1 MGIKIKQHDITDCGA
16 ACLASIAAH
25 YKLKLPISRIRQMA
39 STDRKGTNVLG
50 LIKAA
55 ENLGF
60 SAKGV
65 KGKSDSLRK
74 IPLPSIA
81 HVILENGL
89 HHYLVIYR
97 TGKKNLKIMD
107 PGDGKIHKY
116 TYEELNKIWSG
127 VLVVLTPNED
137 FRQMNQKVSNLTR
150 FIFLLKPHKTILI
163 QALFGA
169 IIYTLLGLSTS
180 IYIQK
185 ITDHIL
191 VNENSNLLNLLSIVM
206 LGILIFQIFIGITK
220 TIFILKT
227 GQKIDAQLILG
238 YYKHLLKLP
247 QRFFDTMRVGEIISR
262 INDAV
267 KIRNFINDTMIS
279 LIVNILIIIFAFAL
293 MFTYHWKLAL
303 IVALI
308 LPMYALIYTITNRLN
323 KKQERKVMV
332 NAAKVESQ
340 LVESLNSVKTI
351 KQFGLEEH
359 SNLKTETRFINTLR
373 SIYTSSLN
381 SVFSSNSTEFL
392 NRLFTIILLWSGS
405 VFVINKELT
414 PGELLSFYALI
425 GYFTGPAMKLVGMNK
440 IIQNAL
446 IASDRLFEIMD
457 LEREEES
464 NKTDLDNSM
473 VGDITFN
480 NMSFSY
486 GTRIEVFNNFNLT
499 IKKGK
504 TTAIIGESGSGK
516 STLTYILQ
524 NLYPLSDGSIHIG
537 AYNIKYITNSSL
549 RKIIGVVPQQ
559 INIFAGNVVENIAV
573 GELEPDIKKI
583 IKVCKQIDIL
593 EFIEKLPNS
602 FNTWLG
608 ENGASLS
615 GGQKQRIAIAR
626 ALYRDPEILIL
637 DEASSNLDSE
647 SEYYVKETIK
657 SLQQQDKTVIMIAH
671 RLSSLA
677 DTDEIVVLEN
687 GKLLEQGSHQEL
699 YNKKGKYYNLWQKQL
714 PFYVKEKL
722 EAIEDYEFW
731 LEHNNQLTEQEA
743 ILENT
748 KNN

>member
-1 MGIKIKQHDITDCGA
+1 MGIRIKQHDITDCGA
-16 ACLASIAAH
+16 ACLASIAAY
-25 YKLKLPISRIRQMA
+25 YKFKIPISRIRQMA
-39 STDRKGTNVLG
+39 STDRKGTNLLG

-55 ENLGF
+55 EKLGF

-65 KGKSDSLRK
+65 KGNSDSLTK
-74 IPLPSIA
+74 IPLPSVA
-81 HVILENGL
+81 HVILGNGL
-89 HHYLVIYR
+89 HHYVVIYR
-97 TGKKNLKIMD
+97 TGKKYIKIMD
-107 PGDGKIHKY
+107 PGDGKFHKY
-116 TYEELNKIWSG
+116 TYEEFNKIWSG
-127 VLVVLTPNED
+127 VLVLLAPGED

-150 FIFLLKPHKTILI
+150 FFFLLKPHKTILS

-185 ITDHIL
+185 ITDHVL

-206 LGILIFQIFIGITK
+206 LSILFFQLFIGVTK

-267 KIRNFINDTMIS
+267 KIRQFINDTMIS
-279 LIVNILIIIFAFAL
+279 LIVNILIVIFAFAL

-308 LPMYALIYTITNRLN
+308 LPLYALVYIITNRLN
-323 KKQERKVMV
+323 KRQERKVMV

-359 SNLKTETRFINTLR
+359 ANLKTETRFIKTLR
-373 SIYTSSLN
+373 SIFTSGLN
-381 SVFSSNSTEFL
+381 SVFSNNSTEFL
-392 NRLFTIILLWSGS
+392 SRLFTIILLWSGS

-425 GYFTGPAMKLVGMNK
+425 GYFTGPAMKLIGMNK
-440 IIQNAL
+440 VIQNAL
-446 IASDRLFEIMD
+446 IAADRLFEIMD
-457 LEREEES
+457 LEREEEA
-464 NKTDLDNSM
+464 NKTDIDESM
-473 VGDITFN
+473 VGNIKFYN
-480 NMSFSY
+480 VKFSY
-486 GTRIEVFNNFNLT
+486 GTRNEVFNNFNLT
-499 IKKGK
+499 IQKGQ

-516 STLTYILQ
+516 STLTYIMQ
-524 NLYPLSDGSIHIG
+524 NLYPLCDGSIHIG
-537 AYNIKYITNSSL
+537 EYNIKYLTNSSL

-559 INIFAGNVVENIAV
+559 INIFAGNVIENIAV
-573 GELEPDIKKI
+573 GDLEPDIQKI
-583 IKVCKQIDIL
+583 INVCKQIDIL
-593 EFIEKLPNS
+593 EFIEKLPNG

-657 SLQQQDKTVIMIAH
+657 SFKKQGKTVIMIAH

-687 GKLLEQGSHQEL
+687 GKLLEKGSHEEL
-699 YNKKGKYYNLWQKQL
+699 YKKKGKYYSLWQKQL

-731 LEHNNQLTEQEA
+731 LQQNNQSTDKDF
-743 ILENT
+743 ILEKT
-748 KNN
+748 RNN